1 MRRYVAPVLV
11 CARCRMRIH
20 GETRM
25 VDGELYHPECAVRP
39 VRSRLGLDQEAAR

>member
-1 MRRYVAPVLV
+1 MSGPKRPMRRYVPPVLV

-25 VDGELYHPECAVRP
+25 VAGELYHPECAPRTVP
-39 VRSRLGLDQEAAR
+39 A